1 MKRQGQC
8 TDLTSAPLGPKLG
21 IHSNLKLAEQSPDGK
36 TQIQRYIRLTNLIP
50 ELLEKVD
57 ESKIA
62 MRPAVELSYL
72 TEKEQQSLSDAIDKE
87 ECTPSYA
94 QAIKMRKFSQEG
106 NLTDEV
112 IQSIMEEEKPNQRE
126 HYKIPRERISKF
138 FPAGTSPQKVEET
151 IIKALEQLRK
161 RERARER

>member
-1 MKRQGQC
+1 
-8 TDLTSAPLGPKLG
+8 
-21 IHSNLKLAEQSPDGK
+21 
-36 TQIQRYIRLTNLIP
+36 
-50 ELLEKVD
+50 
-57 ESKIA
+57 
-62 MRPAVELSYL
+62 
-72 TEKEQQSLSDAIDKE
+72 
-87 ECTPSYA
+87 
-94 QAIKMRKFSQEG
+94 MRKFSQEG